1 MGAFDFLKSGQLA
14 TVADSLEVEISGLK
28 TSLEK
33 PLQALPTK
41 DLSGDVLSVVTKINE
56 MIASVNERARKVEET
71 AVRSVHQL
79 WKKETLKGAADE
91 LPAAI
96 RDAMKKLEAE
106 TMFAQRQVQALESVA
121 TNVMIADADYNI
133 VYVNNSL
140 SKMLVEAETDI
151 KKDLPQFDARK
162 ILGANIDSF
171 HKVPS
176 HQRGMLARLRDSYST
191 NLTIGE
197 RHFNLLVTP
206 VFDASGT
213 RVGTV
218 VEWKDRTGE
227 VAMARREEE
236 RAEKERK
243 TALENLAIR
252 IALDSV
258 TTNVMI
264 ADNQNHITYLN
275 NSLNTMMTR
284 NEDMIR
290 KSLPNFNVRKLIGA
304 NIDVFHKNPAHQRSM
319 LSALNSPLRT
329 GIKVGEL
336 SFRLIASPVINEEG
350 ERLGTV
356 VEWSDRTGEVADR
369 KSVV

>member
-133 VYVNNSL
+133 VYVNN
-140 SKMLVEAETDI
+140 
-151 KKDLPQFDARK
+151 
-162 ILGANIDSF
+162 
-171 HKVPS
+171 
-176 HQRGMLARLRDSYST
+176 
-191 NLTIGE
+191 
-197 RHFNLLVTP
+197 
-206 VFDASGT
+206 
-213 RVGTV
+213 
-218 VEWKDRTGE
+218 
-227 VAMARREEE
+227 
-236 RAEKERK
+236 
-243 TALENLAIR
+243 
-252 IALDSV
+252 
-258 TTNVMI
+258 
-264 ADNQNHITYLN
+264 
-275 NSLNTMMTR
+275 
-284 NEDMIR
+284 
-290 KSLPNFNVRKLIGA
+290 
-304 NIDVFHKNPAHQRSM
+304 
-319 LSALNSPLRT
+319 
-329 GIKVGEL
+329 
-336 SFRLIASPVINEEG
+336 
-350 ERLGTV
+350 
-356 VEWSDRTGEVADR
+356 
-369 KSVV
+369 